1 MAKIGE
7 VNLYWRKLNIY
18 GFTGTVVDK
27 NETTTT
33 TVQPVNNA
41 NNNFTT
47 RTDRSTHLFV
57 RGPDGEEKDLEFET
71 RTGFRVGHMATF
83 VVASTT
89 VWDKGHY
96 VAVYNNSTGQ
106 NNTFRRGNN
115 RMACFP
121 FYTTT
126 AILAIIVGGIGI
138 TISIIFPIL
147 AIVYIGF
154 MLWCQ
159 LHLKRR
165 VAELMRDY
173 QPAIA

>member
-7 VNLYWRKLNIY
+7 VNLYWTKLNIY

-27 NETTTT
+27 EQSITT
-33 TVQPVNNA
+33 TVVPVNNA
-41 NNNFTT
+41 GNFTT
-47 RTDRSTHLFV
+47 RTDQSTHLYL
-57 RGPDGEEKDLEFET
+57 RGADGVEKELEFET
-71 RTGFRVGHMATF
+71 RTGFRVGHTATF
-83 VVASTT
+83 VVASKT

-126 AILAIIVGGIGI
+126 AILAIIVGAIGI
-138 TISIIFPIL
+138 TISIIFPVL
-147 AIVYIGF
+147 AIAYIGF

-159 LHLKRR
+159 LRLKRQ

-173 QPAIA
+173 QPAMA